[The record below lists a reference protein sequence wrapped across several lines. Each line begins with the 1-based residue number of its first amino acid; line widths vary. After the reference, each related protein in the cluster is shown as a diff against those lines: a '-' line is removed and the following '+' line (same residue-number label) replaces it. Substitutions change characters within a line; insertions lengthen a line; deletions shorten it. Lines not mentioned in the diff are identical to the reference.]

1 MLIQTIEGI
10 PGEDILERNKT
21 RIHYIELL
29 QNDSVKLDS
38 YFMCIGNNLLE
49 HDIDILD
56 LKQICK
62 EKLFYE
68 NISSTIDP
76 IITSFV
82 EIITIHN
89 VKNITNILKDAYLKN
104 GQDGFIMC
112 FINEMVKIV
121 KQKELYL

>member
-1 MLIQTIEGI
+1 MLIQTIESI
-10 PGEDILERNKT
+10 TGEDIFERNKT

-29 QNDSVKLDS
+29 QNDSEKLDS
-38 YFMCIGNNLLE
+38 YFICIGDNLLE
-49 HDIDILD
+49 HDILD

-62 EKLFYE
+62 DKLFYE

-76 IITSFV
+76 IVISFV

-89 VKNITNILKDAYLKN
+89 VKKIINILKDAYLKN

-112 FINEMVKIV
+112 FLNEMVKIV
-121 KQKELYL
+121 KDKELYL